1 MGNAG
6 KNIVSNEVENDDKAV
21 LFFFD
26 DKVKKKVKG
35 EKEEK
40 RKVSMIKCDIHNE
53 LIMNII
59 NRKK

>member
-26 DKVKKKVKG
+26 EKVKKKVKG

-40 RKVSMIKCDIHNE
+40 RKVSTHDKM
-53 LIMNII
+53 
-59 NRKK
+59 